1 VTGFWKEQRKET
13 LLFWTVVL
21 GVGYWI
27 HPLLCGVLFVP
38 IAGVYYSRYRAYKEH
53 RRMYNLDALPV
64 PVSRSTEIAERA
76 REERQEIVLR
86 KELVKDALRARRE
99 MEESAAREL
108 RLLIENLKADRE
120 LSKDPEVRSI
130 IAQFNAFQIHGTAND
145 YERLLRM
152 AREKQSEISPY

>member
-1 VTGFWKEQRKET
+1 
-13 LLFWTVVL
+13 
-21 GVGYWI
+21 
-27 HPLLCGVLFVP
+27 
-38 IAGVYYSRYRAYKEH
+38 
-53 RRMYNLDALPV
+53 MYNLDALPV